1 MEQSLQLNRVT
12 QLPKKGEKVIVLEL
26 TDIQLHS
33 NARPTQSVGGAIRRS
48 IENNKPGRI
57 FSSLEKKQESVTD
70 QNSIE
75 FSMPFV
81 MNDPVLKQTIHDYQK
96 QGYRVMIQ
104 ISKSG
109 LPIHLG
115 KDAVDF
121 MNSTRGKRILRKIEK
136 NKDY

>member
-12 QLPKKGEKVIVLEL
+12 QLPKKGEKVIILEL

-48 IENNKPGRI
+48 IEKNKPGRI
-57 FSSLEKKQESVTD
+57 FSSFEKKQDLSND
-70 QNSIE
+70 QNSIA
-75 FSMPFV
+75 FKVPFV
-81 MNDPVLKQTIHDYQK
+81 MNDPVLKQVISDYQK

-104 ISKSG
+104 MPKTG

-121 MNSTRGKRILRKIEK
+121 VNSTKGKRILRKIK
-136 NKDY
+136 KDKDY

>member
-33 NARPTQSVGGAIRRS
+33 NARLTQSVGGAIRRS

-57 FSSLEKKQESVTD
+57 FSSLDKRQESSVD
-70 QNSIE
+70 QNSLE

-104 ISKSG
+104 MPKSG

-121 MNSTRGKRILRKIEK
+121 MNSTRGKRILRKMK
-136 NKDY
+136 KDKEY

>member
-12 QLPKKGEKVIVLEL
+12 QLPKKGKKIIILQL

-57 FSSLEKKQESVTD
+57 FSSLEKKQESNTD
-70 QNSIE
+70 QNSIA
-75 FSMPFV
+75 FSMPFT
-81 MNDPVLKQTIHDYQK
+81 MDDPVLKQTIHDYQQ
-96 QGYRVMIQ
+96 QGYRVMI
-104 ISKSG
+104 KMPRSG

-115 KDAVDF
+115 KDAVEF
-121 MNSTRGKRILRKIEK
+121 INSTRGKRILRKMK
-136 NKDY
+136 KDKED

>member
-1 MEQSLQLNRVT
+1 MEQRLQLNRVT
-12 QLPKKGEKVIVLEL
+12 QLPKKGEKVIVLKL

-33 NARPTQSVGGAIRRS
+33 NARPTQSVGGAVRRS

-57 FSSLEKKQESVTD
+57 FSSLVKKQESVTN

-75 FSMPFV
+75 FSMPFE

-104 ISKSG
+104 MPKSG

-121 MNSTRGKRILRKIEK
+121 MNSTRGKRILRKIK
-136 NKDY
+136 KDKEY

>member
-12 QLPKKGEKVIVLEL
+12 QLPKKGEKVIILEL

-57 FSSLEKKQESVTD
+57 FSSLEKKQESSTD

-75 FSMPFV
+75 FTMPFT
-81 MNDPVLKQTIHDYQK
+81 MNDPVLKQTIHDYQQ
-96 QGYRVMIQ
+96 QGYRVLIQ
-104 ISKSG
+104 MPKSG

-115 KDAVDF
+115 KDAVEF
-121 MNSTRGKRILRKIEK
+121 MNSTRGKRILRKIK
-136 NKDY
+136 KDKGN

>member
-12 QLPKKGEKVIVLEL
+12 QFPKKGEKTIVLEL

-57 FSSLEKKQESVTD
+57 FSSLEKKQESVVD
-70 QNSIE
+70 QNSIG
-75 FSMPFV
+75 FSIPFI

-96 QGYRVMIQ
+96 RGYRVMIQ
-104 ISKSG
+104 MPKSG

-115 KDAVDF
+115 KDTVDF
-121 MNSTRGKRILRKIEK
+121 MSSTRGKRILRKIQ
-136 NKDY
+136 KDKEY

>member
-1 MEQSLQLNRVT
+1 MEQILQLNKVT

-26 TDIQLHS
+26 TDIQLHT
-33 NARPTQSVGGAIRRS
+33 NARPTQSVGGVIQRS
-48 IENNKPGRI
+48 IEHNKPGRI
-57 FSSLEKKQESVTD
+57 FSSLEKRQESVAD

-81 MNDPVLKQTIHDYQK
+81 MNDPVLKQTIHEYQK

-104 ISKSG
+104 MPKSG
-109 LPIHLG
+109 LPIHLS

-121 MNSTRGKRILRKIEK
+121 MSSTRGKRILRKIK
-136 NKDY
+136 K

>member
-136 NKDY
+136 DKDY

>member
-1 MEQSLQLNRVT
+1 MQLNRVT

-136 NKDY
+136 DKDY

>member
-26 TDIQLHS
+26 TDIQFHS

-57 FSSLEKKQESVTD
+57 FSSLEKNPESSTD
-70 QNSIE
+70 QNSIA
-75 FSMPFV
+75 FSIPFA

-96 QGYRVMIQ
+96 QGYRVMIKMP
-104 ISKSG
+104 KSG

-115 KDAVDF
+115 KDVVDF

-136 NKDY
+136 DKEY